1 VKYLAIDPG
10 LTTGVAWFDDD
21 DPFGFESRE
30 IAGRYDLYDFVAPL
44 VDRCPKLT
52 VIIERWDVRKDTFG
66 KSAQEDARYIIG
78 YVDGIVHRTE
88 GVTYVEQRPA
98 EAKSFASNAKLKQLD
113 WFRGG
118 EGHAD
123 DAARH
128 LLVYLAKRRHP
139 FVIDRLI

>member
-1 VKYLAIDPG
+1 MKYLSIDPG

-21 DPFGFESRE
+21 FGFESRE

-44 VDRCPKLT
+44 VALCPKLT

-78 YVDGIVHRTE
+78 YIDGICQAT
-88 GVTYVEQRPA
+88 GVPYVEQRPA
-98 EAKSFASNAKLKQLD
+98 EAKSFASNAKLKKLG
-113 WFRGG
+113 WFQGG

-123 DAARH
+123 DASRH
-128 LLVYLAKRRHP
+128 LLVYLAKHRHP
-139 FVIDRLI
+139 YVIDRLV